1 MSATAERPLI
11 GIEAQRVFLDL
22 RDRTAAFDL
31 AEEVLPLTYDLH
43 FGRGAGELMA
53 KGLARLRE
61 CTTFEEVDAVFAQS
75 RDAWDAAGHGAN
87 LTTDKEGAWRRI
99 QTVSGLDTA
108 TGHVVDVGNPNNG
121 FGDCLLRRNPGV
133 RLVTGVDHRKDPA
146 VMLGE
151 RLHFAH
157 QEDRARIP
165 LADGSADIVAFR
177 VALHH
182 MTKRIQEALLA
193 EAARVLRPGGEILI
207 LEDSWA
213 DTPGFT
219 DNSLT
224 IKFRTLDE
232 ADKLAALSLFDVSG
246 CLTKHET
253 VAYPLSYRSAADWE
267 NLLTGVGASSIDTA
281 YWGFSVFTVYA
292 APLAVIRAKMA

>member
-22 RDRTAAFDL
+22 RDRPAAFDL

-61 CTTFEEVDAVFAQS
+61 CTTQEEVDAVFAQS

-133 RLVTGVDHRKDPA
+133 RLVTGVDHRRDPA

-165 LADGSADIVAFR
+165 LADASADIVAFR

-182 MTKRIQEALLA
+182 MTKGIQEALLA

-292 APLAVIRAKMA
+292 APLAVIRATIA

>member
-1 MSATAERPLI
+1 MSATAECPLI

-43 FGRGAGELMA
+43 FGRGAGELMG

-61 CTTFEEVDAVFAQS
+61 CTTLEEVDAVFAQS

-182 MTKRIQEALLA
+182 MTKQIQEALLA
-193 EAARVLRPGGEILI
+193 EAARVLRPDGEILI

-224 IKFRTLDE
+224 IKFRALDE

-292 APLAVIRAKMA
+292 APLAVIRAKIA

>member
-1 MSATAERPLI
+1 MSATAECPLI

-43 FGRGAGELMA
+43 FGRGAGELMG

-61 CTTFEEVDAVFAQS
+61 CTTLEEVDAVFAQS
-75 RDAWDAAGHGAN
+75 RDAWDAAYHGAN

-182 MTKRIQEALLA
+182 MTKQIQEALLA
-193 EAARVLRPGGEILI
+193 EAARVLRPDGEILI

-224 IKFRTLDE
+224 IKFRALDE

-292 APLAVIRAKMA
+292 APLAVIRAKIA